1 MLGSSP
7 SVRSRSAPGPLSKKE
22 RGWSAAPTRSVV
34 SMTPSGSP
42 SGAEVRDRRGT
53 ADALNPDVLDP
64 GDVGCDV
71 VGGDDH
77 LRGEGLVDTVTGA
90 VEVCEQHHR
99 VLVGA
104 CGLQGLCRCPS
115 ALEGRACPQF

>member
-7 SVRSRSAPGPLSKKE
+7 SVRSRSAPGPSRRKE

-34 SMTPSGSP
+34 SMTRSKSP

-53 ADALNPDVLDP
+53 ADALNPDVLRP
-64 GDVGCDV
+64 GDVGGDV

-77 LRGEGLVDTVTGA
+77 LGGEGLIDTVAGA
-90 VEVCEQHHR
+90 VEVGQEHHC
-99 VLVGA
+99 VLIGA
-104 CGLQGLCRCPS
+104 GRLQG
-115 ALEGRACPQF
+115 